1 MELAI
6 IGVWSFFALLILSAL
21 GWLLYTRKV
30 IHAGIALFVILL
42 ALTGNFVLAQADFL
56 ALAQILVYVGGILL
70 LLLFGVMLSS
80 RYGTGT
86 DQPRTQ
92 VAQQLPVFIICLIIF
107 TGLIRRTLPEPPI
120 QHQLPGQTTA
130 FRLGVHLFSDYLI
143 VFELSSLFLLV
154 ALIAA
159 ASLARQNNDKNKLN

>member
-1 MELAI
+1 MELVI
-6 IGVWSFFALLILSAL
+6 IGVWSFFAVLILSAIA
-21 GWLLYTRKV
+21 WLLYTRNV
-30 IHAGIALFVILL
+30 IHAGIALFIILL
-42 ALTGNFVLAQADFL
+42 ALAGNFILAQADFL
-56 ALAQILVYVGGILL
+56 ALAQILVYVGGILI

-86 DQPRTQ
+86 DQPKTQ
-92 VAQQLPVFIICLIIF
+92 VASQLPVFIICLMIF
-107 TGLIRRTLPEPPI
+107 TGLIRHTLPEIPLPPSA
-120 QHQLPGQTTA
+120 PDQTTA

-159 ASLARQNNDKNKLN
+159 ASLARQNNNKLN